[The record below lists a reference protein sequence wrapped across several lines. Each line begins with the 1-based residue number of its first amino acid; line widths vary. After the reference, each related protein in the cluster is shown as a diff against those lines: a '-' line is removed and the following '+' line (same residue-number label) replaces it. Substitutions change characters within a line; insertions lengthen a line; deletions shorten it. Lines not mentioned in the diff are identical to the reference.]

1 MLPMKDEPAKPLQ
14 KVSCLCGGTVRVDPL
29 KQDRRVT
36 CPDCKSTFDF
46 VVTVDAAKKKSMIS
60 LVLPRA
66 AMKTEGESL
75 AFLGEH
81 STAPAKAQ
89 PDYQPDLF
97 AETKSKTAK
106 PAATPKAPPAKAVT
120 KVPRKGSGKTISV
133 PMATCECGAVFPLE
147 DNGELTSLQSCP
159 QCNLVYHVV
168 FKIEPGTKRKT
179 AILVPEKPVIRG
191 RMNTVAPP
199 KAQAR
204 PGDVTDFFTKKGR
217 TRVSKVS
224 VKPKAPPPEIPPGAQ
239 GVPCSCG
246 QIFVVRRRDL
256 GQEKTCEGCGKVA
269 TFEEGRDPQTLA
281 PVIRIKK

>member
-1 MLPMKDEPAKPLQ
+1 MLTMRDEPAKPLP
-14 KVSCLCGGTVRVDPL
+14 KASCLCGATLKVDPL

-36 CPDCKSTFDF
+36 CPDCNSTFDF
-46 VVTVDAAKKKSMIS
+46 VVTVDAARKKSMVSI
-60 LVLPRA
+60 VLPKA

-75 AFLGEH
+75 ASLGGRPE
-81 STAPAKAQ
+81 Q

-97 AETKSKTAK
+97 AETKSKPAK
-106 PAATPKAPPAKAVT
+106 AAPPPKAPAPKGVT
-120 KVPRKGSGKTISV
+120 KVPRKGGGKTISV

-159 QCNLVYHVV
+159 QCNLTYHVI
-168 FKIEPGTKRKT
+168 FKIESGTKKKT
-179 AILVPEKPVIRG
+179 AIIVPEKPVIKH
-191 RMNTVAPP
+191 RMQTVAPP
-199 KAQAR
+199 KAQGR

-239 GVPCSCG
+239 GVPCDCG
-246 QIFVVRRRDL
+246 QLFVVRRRDL
-256 GQEKTCEGCGKVA
+256 GQQKTCEGCGKTA
-269 TFEEGRDPQTLA
+269 TFEEARDPQTLA

>member
-1 MLPMKDEPAKPLQ
+1 MRDEPAKPVQ
-14 KVSCLCGGTVRVDPL
+14 QVSCLCGTTVRVDPL

-36 CPDCKSTFDF
+36 CPGCNSTFGF
-46 VVTVDAAKKKSMIS
+46 VVTVDASKKKSMIS
-60 LVLPRA
+60 LVLPKA

-75 AFLGEH
+75 AMKGGL
-81 STAPAKAQ
+81 Q
-89 PDYQPDLF
+89 PQAEFQPDLF
-97 AETKSKTAK
+97 AETKTRPQK
-106 PAATPKAPPAKAVT
+106 PAPASKAPAAKAVT
-120 KVPRKGSGKTISV
+120 KVPRKSSGRTISV

-159 QCNLVYHVV
+159 QCNLTYHVV
-168 FKIEPGTKRKT
+168 FKIEPGTKQKT
-179 AILVPEKPVIRG
+179 AIIVPEKPVIKH

-217 TRVSKVS
+217 TRVSKLS

-246 QIFVVRRRDL
+246 QVFVVRRRDL